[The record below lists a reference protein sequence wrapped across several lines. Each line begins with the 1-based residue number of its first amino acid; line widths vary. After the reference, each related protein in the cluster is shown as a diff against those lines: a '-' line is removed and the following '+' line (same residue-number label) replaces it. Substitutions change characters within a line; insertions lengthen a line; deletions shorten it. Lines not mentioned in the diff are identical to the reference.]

1 VTVRTR
7 FGRFTVDSDTRQL
20 LGDGADIHL
29 SPKAFDLLWA
39 LIQDR
44 PRVIDKTEL
53 HARIWPDTY
62 VSDANLNV
70 LIGEIRRAID
80 DKPQKPDFIRTVHGV
95 GFAFCGMAADVPA
108 AHASPPTL
116 FCWVVWK
123 DKTFPLS
130 EGDNVIGREPRCSIW
145 LDAAGVSRRHASL
158 RLDSSNRRV
167 TLDDLVSTNG
177 TFLRRS
183 RVREETLLRDGDQ
196 IKVGS
201 VQLTVRL
208 WVSDKAP
215 ETKRIRRKAQ

>member
-1 VTVRTR
+1 VRTR
-7 FGRFTVDSDTRQL
+7 FGQFTVDSDTRQL
-20 LGDGADIHL
+20 LRDNADIHL

-39 LIQDR
+39 LIQER
-44 PRVIDKTEL
+44 PRVIEKTEL

-108 AHASPPTL
+108 ALAPAPAL

-123 DKTFPLS
+123 NKTFALS
-130 EGDNVIGREPRCSIW
+130 EGDNVIGRDPRCSIW

-158 RLDSSNRRV
+158 RLDSAHRRV
-167 TLDDLVSTNG
+167 TIEDLVSTNG

-183 RVREETLLRDGDQ
+183 RVREEMLLTDGDQ

-201 VQLTVRL
+201 VQFTVRL
-208 WVSDKAP
+208 WASDKAP
-215 ETKRIRRKAQ
+215 ETKRIRRKTE

>member
-1 VTVRTR
+1 MRTR
-7 FGRFTVDSDTRQL
+7 FGPFTVDSDTRQL
-20 LGDGADIHL
+20 LRDGIDIHL
-29 SPKAFDLLWA
+29 SPKAFDLLSS

-44 PRVIDKTEL
+44 PRVIEKTEL

-70 LIGEIRRAID
+70 LIGEIRRALD

-95 GFAFCGMAADVPA
+95 GFAFCGTAADEPA
-108 AHASPPTL
+108 TRTPPPAL

-123 DKTFPLS
+123 DKTFALT
-130 EGDNVIGREPRCSIW
+130 EGDNVIGRDPRCGIW

-158 RLDSSNRRV
+158 RLDSANRRV
-167 TLDDLVSTNG
+167 TLEDLVSTNG

-183 RVREETLLRDGDQ
+183 RVREETLVNDGDQ

-208 WVSDKAP
+208 WVSDRAP
-215 ETKRIRRKAQ
+215 ETKRIRRKAP

>member
-1 VTVRTR
+1 VRTR

-20 LGDGADIHL
+20 LRDGADIHL

-39 LIQDR
+39 LIQNR
-44 PRVIDKTEL
+44 PKVIDKTEL

-95 GFAFCGMAADVPA
+95 GFAFCGLAADVPGA
-108 AHASPPTL
+108 QTPPPAL

-123 DKTFPLS
+123 DKTFALS
-130 EGDNVIGREPRCSIW
+130 EGDNVIGRDPRCSIW

-158 RLDSSNRRV
+158 RLDSANRRV
-167 TLDDLVSTNG
+167 TLEDLVSTNG

-183 RVREETLLRDGDQ
+183 RVREETLLNDGDQ

-201 VQLTVRL
+201 VQLIVRL

-215 ETKRIRRKAQ
+215 ETKRIRRKAT

>member
-1 VTVRTR
+1 VRTQ

-20 LGDGADIHL
+20 LREGADIHL

-44 PRVIDKTEL
+44 PRVIEKTEL

-95 GFAFCGMAADVPA
+95 GFAFCGVAVDVPDTHA
-108 AHASPPTL
+108 ASTTL
-116 FCWVVWK
+116 FCWVVWNER
-123 DKTFPLS
+123 TFPLS
-130 EGDNVIGREPRCSIW
+130 EGDNVIGRDPRCSVW
-145 LDAAGVSRRHASL
+145 LDADGVSRRHASL

-167 TLDDLVSTNG
+167 ALEDLGSTNG

-183 RVREETLLRDGDQ
+183 RIQGEISLNDGDQ

-201 VQLTVRL
+201 VHLTVRL

-215 ETKRIRRKAQ
+215 ETKRIRRKAK